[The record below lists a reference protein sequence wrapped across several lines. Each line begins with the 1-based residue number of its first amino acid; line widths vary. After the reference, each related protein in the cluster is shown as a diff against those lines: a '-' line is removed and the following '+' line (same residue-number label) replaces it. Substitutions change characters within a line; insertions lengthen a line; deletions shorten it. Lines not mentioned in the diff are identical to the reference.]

1 MLIVLEIYL
10 VIGFFIYLSEK
21 KLINEDE
28 DEIEIYNE
36 LNDIAKIMYFL
47 FTVLFWFP
55 ILLLYWFTNFFENF
69 HE

>member
-1 MLIVLEIYL
+1 ML
-10 VIGFFIYLSEK
+10 
-21 KLINEDE
+21 NEDE